1 MLEPMT
7 FKLVFQVVEAVIPND
22 CCWLNVI
29 EASVLVRY
37 LTGSV
42 LVQEGKIVCMLLAC
56 GCPLAV
62 STHTCLGASQPLL
75 SFRDTQYAS
84 STLPV

>member
-1 MLEPMT
+1 M
-7 FKLVFQVVEAVIPND
+7 
-22 CCWLNVI
+22 
-29 EASVLVRY
+29 RY

-42 LVQEGKIVCMLLAC
+42 LVQEGKIVCLLLAY

-62 STHTCLGASQPLL
+62 STHTGLGASQPLL
-75 SFRDTQYAS
+75 SFRDIEYAS